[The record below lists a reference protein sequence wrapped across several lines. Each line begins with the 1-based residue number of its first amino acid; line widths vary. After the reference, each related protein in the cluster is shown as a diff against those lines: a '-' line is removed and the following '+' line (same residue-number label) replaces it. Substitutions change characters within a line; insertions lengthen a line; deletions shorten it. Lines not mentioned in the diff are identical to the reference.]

1 MDKIK
6 ILRSRD
12 LEELENEVNA
22 FLEENDKPHIY
33 INKILTFPNS
43 VNEYITQIHYTIESL
58 FEYDDEEDDT
68 ECEDCDIDQPFEV
81 RKLY

>member
-43 VNEYITQIHYTIESL
+43 ASEYITQIHYTIESL
-58 FEYDDEEDDT
+58 FEYDDT
-68 ECEDCDIDQPFEV
+68 ECEDCDIDQPFEI
-81 RKLY
+81 RKSY

>member
-33 INKILTFPNS
+33 INKILTFPNTAS
-43 VNEYITQIHYTIESL
+43 EYITQIHYTVESL
-58 FEYDDEEDDT
+58 FEYDEEDDT

-81 RKLY
+81 RKSY

>member
-43 VNEYITQIHYTIESL
+43 ASEYITQIHYTVESL
-58 FEYDDEEDDT
+58 FEYDEEEMEDD
-68 ECEDCDIDQPFEV
+68 DIDQPFEV
-81 RKLY
+81 RKSY

>member
-33 INKILTFPNS
+33 INKILTFPNTAS
-43 VNEYITQIHYTIESL
+43 EYITQIHYIIESP
-58 FEYDDEEDDT
+58 FEYDEEEMEDD
-68 ECEDCDIDQPFEV
+68 EIDQPFEV
-81 RKLY
+81 RKSY

>member
-43 VNEYITQIHYTIESL
+43 VNEYITQIHYTIESP
-58 FEYDDEEDDT
+58 FEYDEEEMEDD
-68 ECEDCDIDQPFEV
+68 EIDQPFEV
-81 RKLY
+81 KKSY

>member
-22 FLEENDKPHIY
+22 FLEENDKSHIY

-43 VNEYITQIHYTIESL
+43 ASEYITQIHYTVESL
-58 FEYDDEEDDT
+58 FEYDEEDDT
-68 ECEDCDIDQPFEV
+68 DYEDYEIDQPFEV
-81 RKLY
+81 RKSY

>member
-22 FLEENDKPHIY
+22 FLEENYKPHIY

-58 FEYDDEEDDT
+58 FEYDEEEMEDD
-68 ECEDCDIDQPFEV
+68 EIDQPFEV
-81 RKLY
+81 RKSY

>member
-33 INKILTFPNS
+33 INKILTFPNTAS
-43 VNEYITQIHYTIESL
+43 EYITQIHYTIESL
-58 FEYDDEEDDT
+58 FEYDEEEMEDD
-68 ECEDCDIDQPFEV
+68 EIDQPFEV
-81 RKLY
+81 RKSY

>member
-43 VNEYITQIHYTIESL
+43 ASEYVTQIHYTVESL
-58 FEYDDEEDDT
+58 FEYDEEEMEDD
-68 ECEDCDIDQPFEV
+68 EIDQPFEV
-81 RKLY
+81 RKSY

>member
-43 VNEYITQIHYTIESL
+43 VNEYITQIHYTIESP
-58 FEYDDEEDDT
+58 FEYDEE
-68 ECEDCDIDQPFEV
+68 EMEDNEIDQPFEV
-81 RKLY
+81 RKSY

>member
-43 VNEYITQIHYTIESL
+43 VNEYITQIHYTVESL
-58 FEYDDEEDDT
+58 FECDEEDDT
-68 ECEDCDIDQPFEV
+68 ECEDYDIDQPFEI
-81 RKLY
+81 RKSY

>member
-12 LEELENEVNA
+12 FEELENEVNA

-43 VNEYITQIHYTIESL
+43 VNEYITQIHYTIESP
-58 FEYDDEEDDT
+58 FEYDEEEMEDD
-68 ECEDCDIDQPFEV
+68 EIDQPFEV
-81 RKLY
+81 RKSY

>member
-33 INKILTFPNS
+33 INKILTFPNTAS
-43 VNEYITQIHYTIESL
+43 EYITQIHYTVESL
-58 FEYDDEEDDT
+58 FEYDEEEMEDD
-68 ECEDCDIDQPFEV
+68 EIDQPFEV
-81 RKLY
+81 RKSY

>member
-43 VNEYITQIHYTIESL
+43 VNEYITQIHYTIESP
-58 FEYDDEEDDT
+58 FEYDEEEMEDD
-68 ECEDCDIDQPFEV
+68 EIDQPFEV
-81 RKLY
+81 RKSY

>member
-22 FLEENDKPHIY
+22 FLEENDKPYIY
-33 INKILTFPNS
+33 INKILTFPNTAS
-43 VNEYITQIHYTIESL
+43 EYITQIHYTVESL
-58 FEYDDEEDDT
+58 FEYDEDDT
-68 ECEDCDIDQPFEV
+68 DCEDCDIDQPFEV
-81 RKLY
+81 RKSY

>member
-43 VNEYITQIHYTIESL
+43 VNEYITQIHYTIKSL
-58 FEYDDEEDDT
+58 FEYDEEEMEDD
-68 ECEDCDIDQPFEV
+68 EIDQPFEV
-81 RKLY
+81 RKSY

>member
-22 FLEENDKPHIY
+22 FLEENDKPYIY

-43 VNEYITQIHYTIESL
+43 VNEYITQIHYTVESL
-58 FEYDDEEDDT
+58 FEYDEDDDT
-68 ECEDCDIDQPFEV
+68 DHEDCDIDQPFEV
-81 RKLY
+81 RKSY